1 MFSVLTS
8 RNPACAAVCVSGQPR
23 LATLLLLDFLKEN
36 HRFWYAGDFDPE
48 GLLIAQ
54 RLKERYGE
62 ALDFWKYEVQW
73 YEQYLSSVRLSESR
87 IKKLEHVYMQEL
99 QGIKEG
105 IQKRKRAA
113 YQEAML
119 QVYLE

>member
-87 IKKLEHVYMQEL
+87 IKKAGTCLYA
-99 QGIKEG
+99 GITG
-105 IQKRKRAA
+105 H
-113 YQEAML
+113 
-119 QVYLE
+119 

>member
-1 MFSVLTS
+1 M
-8 RNPACAAVCVSGQPR
+8 
-23 LATLLLLDFLKEN
+23 
-36 HRFWYAGDFDPE
+36 
-48 GLLIAQ
+48 IAQ

-105 IQKRKRAA
+105 IQKRKLSGLSGGYAA
-113 YQEAML
+113 SLSGMISWKSETFVGLSMDSPI
-119 QVYLE
+119 